1 MKKISYFLTVLGMVL
16 FLQSCYYD
24 ELPADTGTLPT
35 NVSFSQDV
43 QRIFNV
49 SCVGCHSGAIKLN
62 LKSAESYQALM
73 TGNYVIANDAA
84 NSKLVKSLKGE
95 GMAIMPP
102 SGGLSASDIN
112 TVIQWINEGALKN

>member
-24 ELPADTGTLPT
+24 ELPADSGVLPT

-49 SCVGCHSGAIKLN
+49 SCIGCHSGAIKLD
-62 LKSAESYQALM
+62 LRSANSYQSLIN
-73 TGNYVIANDAA
+73 GNYVLPNDAT
-84 NSKLVKSLKGE
+84 NSKLIKSLKGD

-102 SGGLSASDIN
+102 TGGLSNSDIN
-112 TVIQWINEGALKN
+112 SVIQWINEGAIKN